1 MDKFSALGTF
11 SGALFGVDVKT
22 CFNGVFADA
31 EKYNKDIHYMF
42 MYHQALI
49 MSGSP
54 GAAASRSLFLISLSG
69 KQTIRH
75 NKEGVSLFIG
85 IRGIIGTLTTFLGLL
100 TDFKR
105 KLDLTVVAIPPK
117 AGTLMR

>member
-1 MDKFSALGTF
+1 M
-11 SGALFGVDVKT
+11 
-22 CFNGVFADA
+22 
-31 EKYNKDIHYMF
+31 YHYMVQEDIWK
-42 MYHQALI
+42 HTTE
-49 MSGSP
+49 
-54 GAAASRSLFLISLSG
+54 
-69 KQTIRH
+69 TIFGNLCRPESVS

-105 KLDLTVVAIPPK
+105 KLGLTVVAIPSK